1 MPFNIFSS
9 NRLEML
15 ADVLAELVKSS
26 PLPPLAPETVVV
38 QSRGMARWL
47 ALGMAARL
55 SVWANVEC
63 PFPNKLV
70 DDLFEA
76 VLPENREPLFDRESM
91 AWRIMGLLPE
101 LVERPAF
108 SMLNK
113 HGADPLKRFQLSCR
127 LADLF
132 DQYILYR
139 PDLIQS
145 WDKGRDTHWQ
155 ALLWRE
161 IRSTSP
167 FIHRAALLNRFFA
180 RLAKPPADLSLPSR
194 ISIFGISSMPPF
206 HLRVFAALAERV
218 EVNLFFMNPCEHYW
232 SDIASGR
239 EMARVRKR
247 EGQGTDQAALYLEQG
262 NRLLASMGH
271 LGRDFFTLLQEFN
284 CEYHDFF
291 TKPAGSS
298 LLASIQSDILAL
310 KESEGDLKPDNSIT
324 FQSCHSPMREVEVL
338 RDHLLHLFETDS
350 DLRPRDILVMMPDIE
365 NYGPLIQAVFDVG
378 RDDPCF
384 MPFSIAD
391 TAMQTSN
398 RLLAD
403 FFSLLDLA
411 SSRFS
416 VSRVAGILECDS
428 LQRRF
433 GLGRD
438 VDLIDRWIRETRIR
452 WGRSG
457 QDKEK
462 LGLPPFNENS
472 WQAGLDR
479 LLLGYAMEGDQLFN
493 GILPYGGMEGSD
505 AEGLGRLL
513 ECLQVVFRFC
523 DRLAKGQ
530 SLADWSQLLLELLDE
545 CFEVEQEDQ
554 DDFLFIRHGLL
565 KLAFLQ
571 DETDFK
577 EIIDPRVLRPWL
589 EEALGR
595 ELSPFGFLTG
605 GLTFCSMLPMRAV
618 PFKVICLLGMND
630 ADFPRPQTHVSFD
643 LMAATPRTGDRSRRL
658 DDRYLFLE
666 ALLSAR
672 KELYLSYVGRS
683 IKDDSSLPPSVLVT
697 ELLDTICDGI
707 KEDADQKE
715 KEKNRG
721 SLVTEHCL
729 QSFNP
734 ACFHRDS
741 GPRSYS
747 AVNFVAAQVLAGEAG
762 EGADFR
768 NGLPLVEPGDE
779 FRELSL
785 DDLIRF
791 FCHPARY
798 FCERRLG
805 LFLRDDSEPFEEKEP
820 FDLTGLER
828 YHLENVELAARRR
841 DKDSSSLF
849 ERARAEGV
857 LPHGPGG
864 ELVYRELEGDVD
876 RFARS
881 IAQIQGKPLEPVS
894 LQVKINGFTVQAH
907 LANLYETGLLHCRY
921 ATVKAKD
928 LLRAWLSHL
937 LINIESNACPSEGCS
952 TRLVGK
958 DQIVTW
964 LPHAESRDILADLL
978 DLYWQ
983 GLSVPL
989 PFFPATSLAFAELA
1003 LAEEQQKALAAAY
1016 KVWNGGY
1023 QRTGEGEDVY
1033 LQLFFRDQ
1041 NPFDEYFAELAMRIF
1056 SPLLENQE

>member
-9 NRLEML
+9 NRLEVL
-15 ADVLAELVKSS
+15 ADVMAELVKAS
-26 PLPPLAPETVVV
+26 PLPPLTPETVVL

-47 ALGMAARL
+47 ALEMAARL

-70 DDLFEA
+70 DDLFQA
-76 VLPENREPLFDRESM
+76 VLPENRAPLFDRESM

-101 LVERPAF
+101 LVKRPSF
-108 SMLNK
+108 SMLKN
-113 HGADPLKRFQLSCR
+113 HGADPLKRFQLAHR

-139 PDLIQS
+139 PDLIRS
-145 WDKGRDTHWQ
+145 WDKSRDESWQ
-155 ALLWRE
+155 ALLWGE
-161 IRSTSP
+161 LRSTSP
-167 FIHRAALLNRFFA
+167 FVHRAAMLNRFLA
-180 RLAKPPADLSLPSR
+180 RLAKPTADLNLPSR
-194 ISIFGISSMPPF
+194 ISIFGISSLPPF

-271 LGRDFFTLLQEFN
+271 LGRDFFTLLQEFD
-284 CEYHDFF
+284 CEYHEFF
-291 TKPAGSS
+291 TKPAGSG

-310 KESEGDLKPDNSIT
+310 RESEGDLQPDDSIT
-324 FQSCHSPMREVEVL
+324 FQSCHSPMREVEAL

-350 DLRPRDILVMMPDIE
+350 DLRPRDILIMMPDIKP
-365 NYGPLIQAVFDVG
+365 YGSLIQAVFDVE

-416 VSRVAGILECDS
+416 VSRVAGILESDF

-457 QDKEK
+457 KDKEK

-479 LLLGYAMEGDQLFN
+479 LLLGYAMEGDQLFH
-493 GILPYGGMEGSD
+493 GILPYGGMEGAD
-505 AEGLGRLL
+505 AEGLGRLV

-554 DDFLFIRHGLL
+554 DDLQFIRRGLQ
-565 KLAFLQ
+565 KLVFLQ
-571 DETDFK
+571 EETDFT
-577 EIIDPRVLRPWL
+577 ETIDPRVLRPWL

-630 ADFPRPQTHVSFD
+630 ADFPRPQSHVSFD
-643 LMAATPRTGDRSRRL
+643 LMVATPRTGDRSRRL

-672 KELYLSYVGRS
+672 KKLYVSYVGRS
-683 IKDDSSLPPSVLVT
+683 IKDDSSLPPSVLVS
-697 ELLDTICDGI
+697 ELLDTISDGI
-707 KEDADQKE
+707 AADEDQKE
-715 KEKNRG
+715 KEKNRN

-734 ACFHRDS
+734 ACFQKES

-768 NGLPLVEPGDE
+768 NGLPLANAGDE
-779 FRELSL
+779 FRKLSL

-798 FCERRLG
+798 FCEKRLG
-805 LFLRDDSEPFEEKEP
+805 LFLRNDSEPFEEKEP

-828 YHLENVELAARRR
+828 YHLENVELGARRR
-841 DKDSSSLF
+841 DKDSTSFF
-849 ERARAEGV
+849 ERARAEGI

-864 ELVYRELEGDVD
+864 ELVYRELERDVD

-881 IAQIQGKPLEPVS
+881 IDRYQDRPLEPVS

-907 LANLYETGLLHCRY
+907 FANLFESGLLHCRY

-937 LINIESNACPSEGCS
+937 LINIESNACPSEGC
-952 TRLVGK
+952 TTLLVGK
-958 DQIVTW
+958 DRIVTW
-964 LPHAESRDILADLL
+964 PPHAESRTILADLL

-983 GLSVPL
+983 GMSAPS

-1016 KVWNGGY
+1016 KAWNGGY

-1033 LQLFFRDQ
+1033 YHLFFKDQ
-1041 NPFDEYFAELAMRIF
+1041 DPLDDHFASLALRIF